1 MDNLETLKI
10 NFNGFERNIEKK
22 RDFKDFLNEI
32 KEKFNLSGEEL
43 LRINL
48 TYKQDELIKTI
59 STEEDYSKF
68 IEELIYIDDSIIFM
82 RIIPKIHSLSFRDDN
97 SKKIYTKKYVKELEK
112 FNDKLLNK
120 INQYKNYIKTLK
132 ADIDFLEIENKNIP
146 EMQPQKINDYK
157 CKFLYDENEE
167 NIIKINIKE
176 VDHEKPIQFFFKVE
190 NNGEEWP
197 NDTYIKCVDNEELY
211 FEEVGILDNDS
222 KDIFDIKKEQLYH
235 SFKVKI
241 FFKDYSTIKLK
252 EYILLAYLESKSEGI
267 IKSENDNGKL
277 IIRVHQ
283 DFPIK
288 SSFNLLS

>member
-176 VDHEKPIQFFFKVE
+176 VDQEKPIQFF
-190 NNGEEWP
+190 
-197 NDTYIKCVDNEELY
+197 L
-211 FEEVGILDNDS
+211 
-222 KDIFDIKKEQLYH
+222 
-235 SFKVKI
+235 
-241 FFKDYSTIKLK
+241 KLK
-252 EYILLAYLESKSEGI
+252 IMEKNGQMIHILNVLIMKNYILK
-267 IKSENDNGKL
+267 K
-277 IIRVHQ
+277 
-283 DFPIK
+283 
-288 SSFNLLS
+288 